1 MKSRVETNAKRHG
14 ATNVALGVETNAKQ
28 HEVTNLAPGPG
39 NGEKQD
45 AGMNISPDAGTH
57 ARQTAANDR
66 PRTSVKLKLFA
77 AGYCTHSEHL
87 TLRGGERKEIRFP
100 ALFALIRHPRWGP
113 IVFDTGYSSRFYA
126 ETARF
131 PYSLYRRT
139 TPVFYRE
146 EESALNQLK
155 AEGVQPADIRHI
167 IVSHFHADHIGGL
180 RDFPQARLY
189 YTREAIRSVR
199 GKSGFA
205 ALLRGFLPGLMPE
218 DHDRRSTIIDETA
231 RRVDLSDRLT
241 PFEYGF
247 DLFGDGSLIAIPL
260 SGHAA
265 GQIGIWLSDGEEEFL
280 LCSDAAWSS
289 QAIRE
294 GRRPHRL
301 AGLIKSDWRQY
312 VANLGKLHDLQRLRP
327 ELHILPTHC
336 SEVWEKWVKR

>member
-1 MKSRVETNAKRHG
+1 MNKGTGAEMNVKKDASKGWPGTN
-14 ATNVALGVETNAKQ
+14 
-28 HEVTNLAPGPG
+28 
-39 NGEKQD
+39 
-45 AGMNISPDAGTH
+45 
-57 ARQTAANDR
+57 
-66 PRTSVKLKLFA
+66 VKLKLFV

-100 ALFALIRHPRWGP
+100 ALFALIRHPRLGP

-155 AEGVQPADIRHI
+155 AEGIQPADIRHI

-199 GKSGFA
+199 GKAGFA
-205 ALLRGFLPGLMPE
+205 ALLRGFLPGLMPD
-218 DHDRRSTIIDETA
+218 DHESRSTIIDETA
-231 RRVDLSDRLT
+231 CRVDLSDRLL

-247 DLFGDGSLIAIPL
+247 DLFGDGSIIAIPL

-265 GQIGIWLSDGEEEFL
+265 GQIGIWLSDGKEEFL

-312 VANLGKLHDLQRLRP
+312 VANLEKLHRLQRLRP

-336 SEVWEKWVKR
+336 SEVWKKWVRR